1 MMLPR
6 RSWLPALG
14 LWVCLR
20 VYQVRVFESSILC
33 VADEWGV
40 AGAQKGSLKEAI
52 EHVQVLVEY
61 LSEEFQATFVL
72 FLQLFFFSLD

>member
-1 MMLPR
+1 M
-6 RSWLPALG
+6 
-14 LWVCLR
+14 
-20 VYQVRVFESSILC
+20 LC